1 MKTISR
7 LLLAVAALALL
18 SLAFS
23 CGHRKNEVKT
33 FVVLGKRATDGG
45 MCHSEGKF
53 TFEHVIV
60 IVPHVT
66 TPPPHRHREI
76 DPEYLLLVANE
87 EGSIKI
93 HVSKTT
99 FDKIKL
105 YDRIRYDLTDN
116 KILSITSNQ
125 DYVIERGTTTLQL

>member
-1 MKTISR
+1 MKSR
-7 LLLAVAALALL
+7 LLLLVAAIALL

-23 CGHRKNEVKT
+23 CGQSENKVKT
-33 FVVLGKRATDGG
+33 FVVLGKRSTDGG

-66 TPPPHRHREI
+66 TPPPHRHHKV

-93 HVSKTT
+93 HVSKQA
-99 FDKIKL
+99 FESIKL
-105 YDRIRYDLTDN
+105 YNKIRYDLTDN
-116 KILSITSNQ
+116 RIVSISSNQ
-125 DYVIERGTTTLQL
+125 DYVIEKGTTTL

>member
-1 MKTISR
+1 MKSR
-7 LLLAVAALALL
+7 LLLLVATLALL

-23 CGHRKNEVKT
+23 CGHRENEVKT
-33 FVVLGKRATDGG
+33 FVVLGKRATEGG

-66 TPPPHRHREI
+66 TPPPHRHREV

-87 EGSIKI
+87 DGSIKI
-93 HVSKTT
+93 HVNKKT
-99 FDKIKL
+99 FDSIKL
-105 YDRIRYDLTDN
+105 YNKIKYDLTDN
-116 KILSITSNQ
+116 RILSISSNQ
-125 DYVIERGTTTLQL
+125 DYVIERGGTTL

>member
-1 MKTISR
+1 MKSR
-7 LLLAVAALALL
+7 LLLAVVSIALL

-23 CGHRKNEVKT
+23 CGNRENEVKT
-33 FVVLGKRATDGG
+33 FVVLGKKATDGG

-66 TPPPHRHREI
+66 TPPPHTHHKV

-93 HVSKTT
+93 HVSKQT

-105 YDRIRYDLTDN
+105 YNRIRYDLTDN
-116 KILSITSNQ
+116 KILSIDRNQ
-125 DYVIERGTTTLQL
+125 NYTIEKGTITL

>member
-1 MKTISR
+1 MKAISR
-7 LLLAVAALALL
+7 LLLLVAALALL

-23 CGHRKNEVKT
+23 CGHRENEVKT

-53 TFEHVIV
+53 TFEHVAV
-60 IVPHVT
+60 IVPHT
-66 TPPPHRHREI
+66 TVHQHRHHEV

-93 HVSKTT
+93 HVSKQA

-105 YDRIRYDLTDN
+105 YNRIRYDLTDN
-116 KILSITSNQ
+116 KILSISSNQ
-125 DYVIERGTTTLQL
+125 EYVIERGTTTL

>member
-1 MKTISR
+1 MKST
-7 LLLAVAALALL
+7 LLLLVAAITLL

-23 CGHRKNEVKT
+23 CGHRENEINT

-45 MCHSEGKF
+45 TCHSEGKF

-66 TPPPHRHREI
+66 TPPPHRHHKV

-93 HVSKTT
+93 HVSKQA

-105 YDRIRYDLTDN
+105 YNRIRYDLTDN
-116 KILSITSNQ
+116 KILSISSNQ
-125 DYVIERGTTTLQL
+125 EYVIERGTTTL

>member
-1 MKTISR
+1 MKIISKI
-7 LLLAVAALALL
+7 LLAIAVLALL

-23 CGHRKNEVKT
+23 CGERKNEVKT
-33 FVVLGKRATDGG
+33 FVVLGKKATDGG

-66 TPPPHRHREI
+66 TPPPHRHRKV

-93 HVSKTT
+93 HVSKQT

-105 YDRIRYDLTDN
+105 YNRIRYDMTDN
-116 KILSITSNQ
+116 KILSINSNQ
-125 DYVIERGTTTLQL
+125 NYVIEIGTTTL